1 MHSYTS
7 ICYTLVFNY
16 LINLSDNHTEQLL
29 DKNTYNDAAL
39 VEIAIPLNMPY
50 MSNQANYERYDGS
63 IEINGMHYNYVK
75 RKINNDTLHILCIPN
90 EEKTQLHEAKSNF
103 SKQLADASTG
113 KKENDSQ
120 AKKNGIFSEY
130 SYQSV
135 QYTLLIIS
143 SATNNHF
150 SSPQFNIAKGYKGTQ
165 IKPPQLSA

>member
-1 MHSYTS
+1 M
-7 ICYTLVFNY
+7 FNY

-90 EEKTQLHEAKSNF
+90 EEKTQLHEAKV
-103 SKQLADASTG
+103 
-113 KKENDSQ
+113 
-120 AKKNGIFSEY
+120 IF
-130 SYQSV
+130 QNNL
-135 QYTLLIIS
+135 QMLLQVKRKMIHRQKRMEFFLN
-143 SATNNHF
+143 TVT
-150 SSPQFNIAKGYKGTQ
+150 SPFNI
-165 IKPPQLSA
+165 PC